1 MLDFLSWREGYR
13 LSLAGVTGIIVS
25 IGITADSFIVYFER
39 IRDELREGKSLEG
52 AVETGWR
59 RARRTV
65 LASDAVNLLA
75 AAVLFVLAVGDV
87 QGFALTLGLS
97 TLIDVLV
104 VTLFTHPILQLL
116 ARRPFFAEG
125 HAFSGLDPRALGAV
139 YRGRGQFREPA
150 IAGRGAVR
158 GGGRGPAAADDR
170 RAEGRRA
177 GRRREGT
184 RLMAGGLTR
193 FGNDLYTGARSID
206 FIKRRRIWYLVSGTA
221 VVLALVLPLLVLPI
235 FGRGF
240 HFGIEFTG
248 GSQFTISGSS
258 KVHGPEARTSG
269 GAVRHRTEVEPHD
282 RDRRWRPAPRADHAA
297 RPEGRH
303 RESRRGRRRRSR
315 RRTACRTR
323 RRRRP
328 ASRRRSSA
336 RPGARTSPS
345 GAIRGLII
353 FLVLVAIVMAVYFR
367 TWKMSVAGIVS
378 LIHDLII
385 TAGVYGI
392 VGFEITPAAVIGFLT
407 ILGYSLYDT
416 VVVFDKIRENTSRMG
431 DRSTRTFAET
441 VNLAVNQTL
450 VRSINT
456 SVVGLL
462 PIASI
467 LFIGTTLLGAGT
479 LRDISLALFIG
490 IIVGTYSTIFVAAP
504 LYTDLRGD
512 RAGDQAAGAPGA
524 DREGARLSQREVP
537 AWPGVSLHEAGGG
550 E

>member
-1 MLDFLSWREGYR
+1 
-13 LSLAGVTGIIVS
+13 
-25 IGITADSFIVYFER
+25 
-39 IRDELREGKSLEG
+39 
-52 AVETGWR
+52 
-59 RARRTV
+59 
-65 LASDAVNLLA
+65 
-75 AAVLFVLAVGDV
+75 
-87 QGFALTLGLS
+87 
-97 TLIDVLV
+97 
-104 VTLFTHPILQLL
+104 
-116 ARRPFFAEG
+116 
-125 HAFSGLDPRALGAV
+125 
-139 YRGRGQFREPA
+139 
-150 IAGRGAVR
+150 
-158 GGGRGPAAADDR
+158 
-170 RAEGRRA
+170 
-177 GRRREGT
+177 
-184 RLMAGGLTR
+184 MAGGLTR

-206 FIKRRRIWYLVSGTA
+206 FIKRRRIWYLVSGAA
-221 VVLALVLPLLVLPI
+221 VLLALVLPLLVLPA

-248 GSQFTISGSS
+248 GSQFTVSKSTKDLTNDTIATKAVQSVTGPEVTPLVAVVGGTDVRVQTTQLDPTGGGTTKSDAVAAALARAYGVPASEVASSFIGPTWGADISG
-258 KVHGPEARTSG
+258 
-269 GAVRHRTEVEPHD
+269 
-282 RDRRWRPAPRADHAA
+282 
-297 RPEGRH
+297 
-303 RESRRGRRRRSR
+303 
-315 RRTACRTR
+315 
-323 RRRRP
+323 
-328 ASRRRSSA
+328 
-336 RPGARTSPS
+336 
-345 GAIRGLII
+345 GAIRGLVI

-431 DRSTRTFAET
+431 ERSTRTFSET

-504 LYTDLRGD
+504 LYTDLRSSEPSIKLQARRVLTA
-512 RAGDQAAGAPGA
+512 RARA
-524 DREGARLSQREVP
+524 
-537 AWPGVSLHEAGGG
+537 
-550 E
+550 

>member
-1 MLDFLSWREGYR
+1 
-13 LSLAGVTGIIVS
+13 
-25 IGITADSFIVYFER
+25 
-39 IRDELREGKSLEG
+39 
-52 AVETGWR
+52 
-59 RARRTV
+59 
-65 LASDAVNLLA
+65 
-75 AAVLFVLAVGDV
+75 
-87 QGFALTLGLS
+87 
-97 TLIDVLV
+97 
-104 VTLFTHPILQLL
+104 
-116 ARRPFFAEG
+116 
-125 HAFSGLDPRALGAV
+125 
-139 YRGRGQFREPA
+139 
-150 IAGRGAVR
+150 
-158 GGGRGPAAADDR
+158 
-170 RAEGRRA
+170 
-177 GRRREGT
+177 
-184 RLMAGGLTR
+184 MAGGLTK

-235 FGRGF
+235 FGHGF
-240 HFGIEFTG
+240 KFGIEFTG

-258 KVHGPEARTSG
+258 KVQDQSLA
-269 GAVRHRTEVEPHD
+269 
-282 RDRRWRPAPRADHAA
+282 RPAVQSVTGAEVQPTTAIVGGNQLRVQTAQLDPKGGTAVSDKVQAALAKAYDVPNPAVTVGSTTRGVATSFIGPTWGADI
-297 RPEGRH
+297 
-303 RESRRGRRRRSR
+303 S
-315 RRTACRTR
+315 
-323 RRRRP
+323 
-328 ASRRRSSA
+328 
-336 RPGARTSPS
+336 S

-416 VVVFDKIRENTSRMG
+416 VVVFDKIRENTSQMN
-431 DRSTRTFAET
+431 DRTTRTFAET

-479 LRDISLALFIG
+479 LRDIALALFIG

-504 LYTDLRGD
+504 LYTDLRSTEPAIKVQAR
-512 RAGDQAAGAPGA
+512 RALT
-524 DREGARLSQREVP
+524 ARAR
-537 AWPGVSLHEAGGG
+537 A
-550 E
+550 